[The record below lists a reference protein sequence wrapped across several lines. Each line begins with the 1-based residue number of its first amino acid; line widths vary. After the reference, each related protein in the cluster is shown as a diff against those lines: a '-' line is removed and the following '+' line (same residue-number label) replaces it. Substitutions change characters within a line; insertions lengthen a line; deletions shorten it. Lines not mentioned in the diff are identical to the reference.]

1 MTKQQFSSLV
11 LLICLVRGQ
20 KIHAFGNS
28 FIFLGGSCSFEASD
42 GQGFPLDYT
51 RQDTPHELHPT
62 PAEEGAGH
70 RSTRGDPFIMG
81 LHPSLEVVPQVT
93 EVTALEDII
102 VIVPSL
108 LQLLATNLRF
118 WTVIHFVLVFLII
131 KVRIFHGDKSIF

>member
-1 MTKQQFSSLV
+1 
-11 LLICLVRGQ
+11 
-20 KIHAFGNS
+20 
-28 FIFLGGSCSFEASD
+28 
-42 GQGFPLDYT
+42 
-51 RQDTPHELHPT
+51 
-62 PAEEGAGH
+62 
-70 RSTRGDPFIMG
+70 MG

-118 WTVIHFVLVFLII
+118 WTVIHFVLVFLTI